1 MHVQA
6 SSGSLL
12 LLALVPAVVVATC
25 VDPVGRSV
33 GDDSCCA
40 AVDSLLEAA
49 TANQLVPAAA
59 AAWGTSE
66 RIVGSGGYGSFTYTD
81 PTPVTDTTRFDLASL
96 TKVVV
101 TTTAVMLL
109 AEGGHVHPDS
119 TVASYVPEFGA
130 NGKDGVTIRH
140 LLQHRGGLAPFRRF
154 YLQPDA
160 EAADVVEAI
169 LGDTLVYLPG
179 TDQQY
184 SDLGFIVLGLVVE
197 RVSGSDLATFADL
210 NIFRPLRMTRTGFR
224 ETDGSDSW
232 VVPTE
237 IDTVYRD
244 RLVQGEVHDENAF
257 LLGGTAGH
265 AGLFSTASDLARFA
279 RMLLGNGTLDDRR
292 FLDSTTV
299 AAFTNR
305 VHFAVEERGLGWDFK
320 SLEGYSSAGSRF
332 GSASF
337 GHTGFTGTSIWLDPA
352 ADVFAILLTN
362 RVYPSR
368 ENRAHLELRP
378 RFADLAHEAVVG

>member
-1 MHVQA
+1 
-6 SSGSLL
+6 
-12 LLALVPAVVVATC
+12 
-25 VDPVGRSV
+25 
-33 GDDSCCA
+33 
-40 AVDSLLEAA
+40 LLEAA
-49 TANQLVPAAA
+49 TTNQLVPAAA

-66 RIVGSGGYGSFTYTD
+66 RIVGSGGFGSFTYTD

-109 AEGGHVHPDS
+109 VESGRVHPDS
-119 TVASYVPEFGA
+119 TVSSYLPEFGV
-130 NGKDGVTIRH
+130 NGKDGVTVRH

-154 YLQPDA
+154 YLRPGI

-169 LGDTLVYLPG
+169 LSDTLVYEPG

-210 NIFRPLRMTRTGFR
+210 NIFQPLGMTRTGFR
-224 ETDGSDSW
+224 ATDGTDTW
-232 VVPTE
+232 IVPTE

-265 AGLFSTASDLARFA
+265 AGLFSTATDLARFA
-279 RMLLGNGTLDDRR
+279 RMLLGNGTLDGRR

-305 VHFAVEERGLGWDFK
+305 VHFAADERGLGWDFK
-320 SLEGYSSAGSRF
+320 SLDGYSSAGSRF

-362 RVYPSR
+362 RVYPTR
-368 ENRAHLELRP
+368 ENRAHVELRP
-378 RFADLAHEAVVG
+378 QFADAAYEAVIG